1 MRRTGSSAISLFK
14 KSALIAFVAGL
25 AFIGIRLFLFFR
37 ADALRPAAKFPDV
50 GSSTSILLNIEYPK
64 PRRVDLSG
72 RDEIIHAIGDLKQ
85 QHIVGRSIG
94 PTRVHGVLVVDGK
107 GFKLDACMI
116 DSGYRATVEDQ
127 KEAWE
132 SRELGEVLYKLYGGG

>member
-1 MRRTGSSAISLFK
+1 MLSLFK
-14 KSALIAFVAGL
+14 KCVLIAFVAGL

-37 ADALRPAAKFPDV
+37 EDALRPAAKFPDV
-50 GSSTSILLNIEYPK
+50 GSSTSILLNIAYPK

-72 RDEIIHAIGDLKQ
+72 RDEIIRAIGDLKQ

-94 PTRVHGVLVVDGK
+94 PTRVHGVLVVDGQ

-127 KEAWE
+127 EEAWE